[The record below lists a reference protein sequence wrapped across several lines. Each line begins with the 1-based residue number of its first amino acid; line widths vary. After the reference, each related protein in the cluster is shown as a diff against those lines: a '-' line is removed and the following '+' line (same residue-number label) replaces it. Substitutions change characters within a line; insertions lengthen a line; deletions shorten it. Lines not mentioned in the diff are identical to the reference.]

1 MDISNFPTSYLLM
14 TIGLMILLSAY
25 FSGTETA
32 MMALNRYR
40 LRHLVKRGNRGAK
53 KADAML
59 QRQDRLLG
67 VILVGNNLVN
77 FSAATVA
84 TVIGFQ
90 LMGDTGVL
98 LAPWILTA
106 VFLVF
111 AEVAPKTLAAERP
124 ENWALRAVF
133 VLHPLQKLLMPAVA
147 MVNLISNALVRPFLP
162 RHKEDENQL
171 STDELKT
178 VVVEGAN
185 SVGERQSMLTRIL
198 DLESVTVDDIMVP
211 KAEIAAINI
220 DDDLAVIMNI
230 AASSQHTLLP
240 VYKDSFDN
248 VLGILHLRRMARL
261 VSIEEFTKADLLQL
275 TREPYYVPEA
285 TPLHTQL
292 LNFQKERQRL
302 ALVVD
307 EYGDIQG
314 IVTLEDILEEIV
326 GEFTSDY
333 AANLPEIS
341 AQEDGSY
348 VIDGMA
354 VLRDINRALHWNLPT
369 EGPKTLS
376 GLVLERLETIPETN
390 VCLRIDDYQ
399 IETLQIKDNIVKT
412 ISVRQQSSTPADHEE
427 SDSSP
432 GDESP
437 SSEEQAGS

>member
-1 MDISNFPTSYLLM
+1 MS
-14 TIGLMILLSAY
+14 IGVMILLSAY

-40 LRHLVKRGNRGAK
+40 LRHLVRRGNRGAK
-53 KADAML
+53 KADSML

-98 LAPWILTA
+98 LAPWILTI
-106 VFLVF
+106 VFLIF

-124 ENWALRAVF
+124 ESWALKAVF
-133 VLHPLQKLLMPAVA
+133 ILKPLQKVLMPAVA
-147 MVNLISNALVRPFLP
+147 LVNVVSNALVRPFLP
-162 RHKEDENQL
+162 SSDDDDQL
-171 STDELKT
+171 TTDELKT
-178 VVVEGAN
+178 VVVEGAT
-185 SVGERQSMLTRIL
+185 SVGERQRMLTRIL

-211 KAEIAAINI
+211 RAEIAAINI
-220 DDDLAVIMNI
+220 DDALNTIMTTV
-230 AASSQHTLLP
+230 AASQHTLLP
-240 VYKDSFDN
+240 IYKDSFDN
-248 VLGILHLRRMARL
+248 VLGILHLRRVARL
-261 VSIEEFTKADLLQL
+261 IFNEDFSKADLLQL

-292 LNFQKERQRL
+292 FNFQKERQRL

-333 AANLPEIS
+333 AANMPEIS
-341 AQEDGSY
+341 PQEDGSF

-354 VLRDINRALHWNLPT
+354 VLRDINRALKWDLPIN
-369 EGPKTLS
+369 GPKTLS
-376 GLVLERLETIPETN
+376 GFVLEHLETIPETN
-390 VCLRIDDYQ
+390 VCLRAGDYQ
-399 IETLQIKDNIVKT
+399 IETRQIKDNIVKSLV
-412 ISVRQQSSTPADHEE
+412 IRRQSTPQPDTEDVDAED
-427 SDSSP
+427 
-432 GDESP
+432 
-437 SSEEQAGS
+437 

>member
-1 MDISNFPTSYLLM
+1 MDINAFPTGYLLM
-14 TIGLMILLSAY
+14 SIGVMILLSAY

-40 LRHLVKRGNRGAK
+40 LRHLVRRGNRGAK
-53 KADAML
+53 KADSML

-98 LAPWILTA
+98 LAPWILTI
-106 VFLVF
+106 VFLIF

-124 ENWALRAVF
+124 ESWALKAVF
-133 VLHPLQKLLMPAVA
+133 ILKPLQKVLMPAVA
-147 MVNLISNALVRPFLP
+147 LVNVVSNALVRPFLP
-162 RHKEDENQL
+162 SSDDDDQL
-171 STDELKT
+171 TTDELKT
-178 VVVEGAN
+178 VVVEGAT
-185 SVGERQSMLTRIL
+185 SVGERQRMLTRIL

-211 KAEIAAINI
+211 RAEIAAINI
-220 DDDLAVIMNI
+220 DDALNTIMTTV
-230 AASSQHTLLP
+230 AASQHTLLP
-240 VYKDSFDN
+240 IYKDSFDN
-248 VLGILHLRRMARL
+248 VLGILHLRRVARL
-261 VSIEEFTKADLLQL
+261 IFNEDFSKADLLQL

-292 LNFQKERQRL
+292 FNFQKERQRL

-333 AANLPEIS
+333 AANMPEIS
-341 AQEDGSY
+341 PQEDGSF

-354 VLRDINRALHWNLPT
+354 VLRDINRALKWDLPIN
-369 EGPKTLS
+369 GPKTLS
-376 GLVLERLETIPETN
+376 GFVLEHLETIPETN
-390 VCLRIDDYQ
+390 VCLRAGDYQ
-399 IETLQIKDNIVKT
+399 IETRQIKDNIVKSL
-412 ISVRQQSSTPADHEE
+412 IIRRQSTPQPDTEDVDAED
-427 SDSSP
+427 
-432 GDESP
+432 
-437 SSEEQAGS
+437 

>member
-1 MDISNFPTSYLLM
+1 MDINAFPTSYLLM
-14 TIGLMILLSAY
+14 SIGVMILLSAY

-40 LRHLVKRGNRGAK
+40 LRHLVRRGNRGAK
-53 KADAML
+53 KADSML

-98 LAPWILTA
+98 LAPWIPTI
-106 VFLVF
+106 VFLIF

-124 ENWALRAVF
+124 ESWALKAVF
-133 VLHPLQKLLMPAVA
+133 ILKPLQKVLMPAVA
-147 MVNLISNALVRPFLP
+147 LVNVVSNALVRPFLP
-162 RHKEDENQL
+162 SSDDDDQL
-171 STDELKT
+171 TTDELKT
-178 VVVEGAN
+178 VVVEGAT
-185 SVGERQSMLTRIL
+185 SVGERQRMLTRIL

-211 KAEIAAINI
+211 RAEIAAINI
-220 DDDLAVIMNI
+220 DDALNTIMTTV
-230 AASSQHTLLP
+230 AASQHTLLP
-240 VYKDSFDN
+240 IYKDSFDN
-248 VLGILHLRRMARL
+248 VLGILHLRRVARL
-261 VSIEEFTKADLLQL
+261 IFNEDFSKADLLQL

-292 LNFQKERQRL
+292 FNFQKERQRL

-333 AANLPEIS
+333 AANMPEIS
-341 AQEDGSY
+341 PQEDGSF

-354 VLRDINRALHWNLPT
+354 VLRDINRALKWDLPIN
-369 EGPKTLS
+369 GPKTLS
-376 GLVLERLETIPETN
+376 GFVLEHLETIPETN
-390 VCLRIDDYQ
+390 VCLRAGDYQ
-399 IETLQIKDNIVKT
+399 IETRQIKDNIVKSL
-412 ISVRQQSSTPADHEE
+412 IIRRQSTPQPDTEDVDAED
-427 SDSSP
+427 
-432 GDESP
+432 
-437 SSEEQAGS
+437 

>member
-1 MDISNFPTSYLLM
+1 MDINAFPTSYLLM
-14 TIGLMILLSAY
+14 SIGVMILLSAY

-40 LRHLVKRGNRGAK
+40 LRHLVRRGNRGAK
-53 KADAML
+53 KADSML

-98 LAPWILTA
+98 LAPWILTI
-106 VFLVF
+106 VFLIF

-124 ENWALRAVF
+124 ESWALKAVF
-133 VLHPLQKLLMPAVA
+133 ILKPLQKVLMPAVA
-147 MVNLISNALVRPFLP
+147 LVNVVSNALVRPFLP
-162 RHKEDENQL
+162 SPDDDDQL
-171 STDELKT
+171 TTDELKT
-178 VVVEGAN
+178 VVVEGAT
-185 SVGERQSMLTRIL
+185 SVGERQRMLTRIL

-211 KAEIAAINI
+211 RAEIAAINI
-220 DDDLAVIMNI
+220 DDALNTIMTTV
-230 AASSQHTLLP
+230 AASQHTLLP
-240 VYKDSFDN
+240 IYKDSFDN
-248 VLGILHLRRMARL
+248 VLGILHLRRVARL
-261 VSIEEFTKADLLQL
+261 IFNEDFSKADLLQL

-292 LNFQKERQRL
+292 FNFQKERQRL

-333 AANLPEIS
+333 AANMPEIS
-341 AQEDGSY
+341 PQEDGSF

-354 VLRDINRALHWNLPT
+354 VLRDINRALKWDLPIN
-369 EGPKTLS
+369 GPKTLS
-376 GLVLERLETIPETN
+376 GFVLEHLETIPETN
-390 VCLRIDDYQ
+390 VCLRAGDYQ
-399 IETLQIKDNIVKT
+399 IETRQIKDNIVKSL
-412 ISVRQQSSTPADHEE
+412 IIRRQSTPQPDTEDVDAED
-427 SDSSP
+427 
-432 GDESP
+432 
-437 SSEEQAGS
+437 

>member
-1 MDISNFPTSYLLM
+1 M
-14 TIGLMILLSAY
+14 TIGVMILLSAY

-53 KADAML
+53 KADSML
-59 QRQDRLLG
+59 RRQDRLLG

-98 LAPWILTA
+98 LAPWVLTL
-106 VFLVF
+106 VFLIF

-124 ENWALRAVF
+124 ESWALRAVF
-133 VLHPLQKLLMPAVA
+133 ILHPLQRLLMPAVA
-147 MVNLISNALVRPFLP
+147 MVNVVSNALVRPFLP
-162 RHKEDENQL
+162 RKSADDDQL
-171 STDELKT
+171 TTDELKT
-178 VVVEGAN
+178 VVVEGAT

-198 DLESVTVDDIMVP
+198 DLESVTVNDIMVP
-211 KAEIAAINI
+211 KAEIAAIDIEDELSTILN
-220 DDDLAVIMNI
+220 V
-230 AASSQHTLLP
+230 ASASQHTLLP
-240 VYKDSFDN
+240 IYKDSFDN

-261 VSIEEFTKADLLQL
+261 IFQEDFSKADLLQL

-292 LNFQKERQRL
+292 FNFQREKQRF

-333 AANLPEIS
+333 AANMPEIS
-341 AQEDGSY
+341 PQDDGSF

-354 VLRDINRALHWNLPT
+354 VLRDINRALRWDLPMN
-369 EGPKTLS
+369 GPKTLS
-376 GLVLERLETIPETN
+376 GLVLEHLETIPETN
-390 VCLRIDDYQ
+390 VCLRLGEYQ

-412 ISVRQQSSTPADHEE
+412 INVRRQSPVSTPDEE
-427 SDSSP
+427 PEQDETVASTSDDAETT
-432 GDESP
+432 G
-437 SSEEQAGS
+437 

>member
-1 MDISNFPTSYLLM
+1 
-14 TIGLMILLSAY
+14 
-25 FSGTETA
+25 
-32 MMALNRYR
+32 
-40 LRHLVKRGNRGAK
+40 
-53 KADAML
+53 ML

-98 LAPWILTA
+98 LAPWVLTL
-106 VFLVF
+106 VFLIF

-124 ENWALRAVF
+124 ESWALRAVF
-133 VLHPLQKLLMPAVA
+133 ILHPLQRLLMPAVA
-147 MVNLISNALVRPFLP
+147 MVNVVSNALVRPFLP
-162 RHKEDENQL
+162 RKSEDDDQL
-171 STDELKT
+171 TTDELKT
-178 VVVEGAN
+178 VVVEGAT

-198 DLESVTVDDIMVP
+198 DLESVTVNDIMVP
-211 KAEIAAINI
+211 KAEIAAIDIEDELSTILN
-220 DDDLAVIMNI
+220 V
-230 AASSQHTLLP
+230 ASASQHTLLP
-240 VYKDSFDN
+240 IYKDSFDN

-261 VSIEEFTKADLLQL
+261 IFQEDFSKADLLQL

-292 LNFQKERQRL
+292 FNFQREKQRF

-333 AANLPEIS
+333 AANMPEIS
-341 AQEDGSY
+341 PQDDGSF

-354 VLRDINRALHWNLPT
+354 VLRDINRALRWDLPMN
-369 EGPKTLS
+369 GPKTLS
-376 GLVLERLETIPETN
+376 GLVLEHLETIPETN
-390 VCLRIDDYQ
+390 VCLRLGEYQ

-412 ISVRQQSSTPADHEE
+412 INVRRQSPVSTPDEE
-427 SDSSP
+427 PEQDETVASTSDDAETT
-432 GDESP
+432 G
-437 SSEEQAGS
+437 

>member
-1 MDISNFPTSYLLM
+1 MDISNFPTSYLLL
-14 TIGLMILLSAY
+14 TIGLMVLLSAY

-40 LRHLVKRGNRGAK
+40 LRHLVKRGNNGAK

-106 VFLVF
+106 LFLVF

-133 VLHPLQKLLMPAVA
+133 VLHPLQKILLPAVV
-147 MVNLISNALVRPFLP
+147 MVNAVSNALVRPFLA
-162 RHKEDENQL
+162 RSGGDDDQL
-171 STDELKT
+171 TTDELKT
-178 VVVEGAN
+178 VVVEGAT

-198 DLESVTVDDIMVP
+198 DLESVTVNDIMVP
-211 KAEIAAINI
+211 KAEIAAIDIEDEMSNI
-220 DDDLAVIMNI
+220 LNT
-230 AASSQHTLLP
+230 AAASQHTLLP
-240 VYKDSFDN
+240 IYKDSFDN
-248 VLGILHLRRMARL
+248 VLGILHLRRLARL
-261 VSIEEFTKADLLQL
+261 VYQEEFSKADLLQL

-292 LNFQKERQRL
+292 FNFQKEKQRL

-333 AANLPEIS
+333 AANMPEIS
-341 AQEDGSY
+341 PQSDGSF

-354 VLRDINRALHWNLPT
+354 VLRDINRALRWDLPM

-376 GLVLERLETIPETN
+376 GLVLEHLETIPETN
-390 VCLRIDDYQ
+390 VCLRLGDYQ

-412 ISVRQQSSTPADHEE
+412 ICVRRQSPVGQPDPEPKETEDATLAPEDAGA
-427 SDSSP
+427 SS
-432 GDESP
+432 
-437 SSEEQAGS
+437 

>member
-1 MDISNFPTSYLLM
+1 MDINAFPTSYLLM
-14 TIGLMILLSAY
+14 SIGVMILLSAY

-40 LRHLVKRGNRGAK
+40 LRHLVRRGNRGAK
-53 KADAML
+53 KADSML

-98 LAPWILTA
+98 LAPWILTI
-106 VFLVF
+106 VFLIF

-124 ENWALRAVF
+124 ESWALKAVF
-133 VLHPLQKLLMPAVA
+133 ILKPLQKVLMPAVA
-147 MVNLISNALVRPFLP
+147 LVNVVSNALVRPFLP
-162 RHKEDENQL
+162 SPDDDDQL
-171 STDELKT
+171 TTDELKT
-178 VVVEGAN
+178 VVVEGAT
-185 SVGERQSMLTRIL
+185 SVGERQRMLTRIL

-211 KAEIAAINI
+211 RAEIAAINI
-220 DDDLAVIMNI
+220 DDALNTIMTTV
-230 AASSQHTLLP
+230 AASQHTLLP

-248 VLGILHLRRMARL
+248 VLGILHLRRVARL
-261 VSIEEFTKADLLQL
+261 IFNEDFSKADLLQL

-292 LNFQKERQRL
+292 FNFQKERQRL

-333 AANLPEIS
+333 AANMPEIS
-341 AQEDGSY
+341 PQEDGSF

-354 VLRDINRALHWNLPT
+354 VLRDINRALKWDLPIN
-369 EGPKTLS
+369 GPKTLS
-376 GLVLERLETIPETN
+376 GFVLEHLETIPETN
-390 VCLRIDDYQ
+390 VCLRAGDYQ
-399 IETLQIKDNIVKT
+399 IETRQIKDNIVKSL
-412 ISVRQQSSTPADHEE
+412 IIRRQSTPQPDTEDVDAED
-427 SDSSP
+427 
-432 GDESP
+432 
-437 SSEEQAGS
+437 

>member
-1 MDISNFPTSYLLM
+1 MDINAFPTSYLLM
-14 TIGLMILLSAY
+14 SIGVMILLSAY

-40 LRHLVKRGNRGAK
+40 LRHLVRRGNRGAK
-53 KADAML
+53 KADSML

-98 LAPWILTA
+98 LAPWILTI
-106 VFLVF
+106 VFLIF

-124 ENWALRAVF
+124 ESWALKAVF
-133 VLHPLQKLLMPAVA
+133 ILKPLQKVLMPAVA
-147 MVNLISNALVRPFLP
+147 LVNVVSNALVRPFLP
-162 RHKEDENQL
+162 SSDDDDQL
-171 STDELKT
+171 TTDELKT
-178 VVVEGAN
+178 VVVEGAT
-185 SVGERQSMLTRIL
+185 SVGERQRMLTRIL

-211 KAEIAAINI
+211 RAEIAAINI
-220 DDDLAVIMNI
+220 DDALNTIMTTV
-230 AASSQHTLLP
+230 AASQHTLLP
-240 VYKDSFDN
+240 IYKDSFDN
-248 VLGILHLRRMARL
+248 VLGILHLRRVARL
-261 VSIEEFTKADLLQL
+261 IFNEDFSKADLLQL

-292 LNFQKERQRL
+292 FNFQKERQRL

-333 AANLPEIS
+333 AANMPEIS
-341 AQEDGSY
+341 PQEDGSF
-348 VIDGMA
+348 VIDGTA
-354 VLRDINRALHWNLPT
+354 VLRDINRALKWDLPIN
-369 EGPKTLS
+369 GPKTLS
-376 GLVLERLETIPETN
+376 GFVLEHLETIPETN
-390 VCLRIDDYQ
+390 VCLRAGDYQ
-399 IETLQIKDNIVKT
+399 IETRQIKDNIVKSL
-412 ISVRQQSSTPADHEE
+412 IIRRQSTPQPDTEDVDAED
-427 SDSSP
+427 
-432 GDESP
+432 
-437 SSEEQAGS
+437 

>member
-14 TIGLMILLSAY
+14 TIGVMILLSAY

-53 KADAML
+53 KADSML
-59 QRQDRLLG
+59 RRQDRLLG

-98 LAPWILTA
+98 LAPWVLTL
-106 VFLVF
+106 VFLIF

-124 ENWALRAVF
+124 ESWALRAVF
-133 VLHPLQKLLMPAVA
+133 ILHPLQRLLMPAVA
-147 MVNLISNALVRPFLP
+147 MVNVVSNALVRPFLP
-162 RHKEDENQL
+162 RKSADDDQL
-171 STDELKT
+171 TTDELKT
-178 VVVEGAN
+178 VVVEGAT

-198 DLESVTVDDIMVP
+198 DLESVTVNDIMVP
-211 KAEIAAINI
+211 KAEIAAIDIEDELSTILNV
-220 DDDLAVIMNI
+220 AS
-230 AASSQHTLLP
+230 SSQHTLLP
-240 VYKDSFDN
+240 IYKDSFDN

-261 VSIEEFTKADLLQL
+261 IFQEDFSKADLLQL

-292 LNFQKERQRL
+292 FNFQREKQRF

-333 AANLPEIS
+333 AANMPEIS
-341 AQEDGSY
+341 PQDDGSF

-354 VLRDINRALHWNLPT
+354 VLRDINRALRWDLPMN
-369 EGPKTLS
+369 GPKTLS
-376 GLVLERLETIPETN
+376 GLVLEHLETIPETN
-390 VCLRIDDYQ
+390 VCLRLGEYQ

-412 ISVRQQSSTPADHEE
+412 INVRRQSPVSTPDEE
-427 SDSSP
+427 PEQDETVASTSDDAETT
-432 GDESP
+432 G
-437 SSEEQAGS
+437 

>member
-1 MDISNFPTSYLLM
+1 MDINAFPTSYLLM
-14 TIGLMILLSAY
+14 SIGVMILLSAY

-40 LRHLVKRGNRGAK
+40 LRHLVRRGNRGAK
-53 KADAML
+53 KADSML

-98 LAPWILTA
+98 LAPWILTI
-106 VFLVF
+106 VFLIF

-124 ENWALRAVF
+124 ESWALKAVF
-133 VLHPLQKLLMPAVA
+133 ILKPLQKVLMPAVA
-147 MVNLISNALVRPFLP
+147 LVNVVSNALVRPFLP
-162 RHKEDENQL
+162 SSDDDDQL
-171 STDELKT
+171 TTDELKT
-178 VVVEGAN
+178 VVVEGAT
-185 SVGERQSMLTRIL
+185 SVGERQRMLTRIL

-211 KAEIAAINI
+211 RAEIAAINI
-220 DDDLAVIMNI
+220 DDALNTIMTTV
-230 AASSQHTLLP
+230 AASQHTLLP

-248 VLGILHLRRMARL
+248 VLGILHLRRVARL
-261 VSIEEFTKADLLQL
+261 IFNEDFSKADLLQL

-292 LNFQKERQRL
+292 FNFQKERQRL

-333 AANLPEIS
+333 AANMPEIS
-341 AQEDGSY
+341 PQEDGSF

-354 VLRDINRALHWNLPT
+354 VLRDINRALKWDLPIN
-369 EGPKTLS
+369 GPKTLS
-376 GLVLERLETIPETN
+376 GFVLEHLETIPETN
-390 VCLRIDDYQ
+390 VCLRAGDYQ
-399 IETLQIKDNIVKT
+399 IETRQIKDNIVKSL
-412 ISVRQQSSTPADHEE
+412 IIRRQSTPQPDTEDVDAED
-427 SDSSP
+427 
-432 GDESP
+432 
-437 SSEEQAGS
+437 

>member
-14 TIGLMILLSAY
+14 TIGVMILLSAY

-53 KADAML
+53 KADSML

-98 LAPWILTA
+98 LAPWVLTL
-106 VFLVF
+106 VFLIF

-124 ENWALRAVF
+124 ESWALRAVF
-133 VLHPLQKLLMPAVA
+133 ILHPLQRLLMPAVA
-147 MVNLISNALVRPFLP
+147 MVNVVSNALVRPFLP
-162 RHKEDENQL
+162 RKSEDDDQL
-171 STDELKT
+171 TTDELKT
-178 VVVEGAN
+178 VVVEGAT

-198 DLESVTVDDIMVP
+198 DLESVTVNDIMVP
-211 KAEIAAINI
+211 KAEIAAIDIEDELSTILN
-220 DDDLAVIMNI
+220 V
-230 AASSQHTLLP
+230 ASASQHTLLP
-240 VYKDSFDN
+240 IYKDSFDN

-261 VSIEEFTKADLLQL
+261 IFQEDFSKADLLQL

-292 LNFQKERQRL
+292 FNFQREKQRF

-333 AANLPEIS
+333 AANMPEIS
-341 AQEDGSY
+341 PQDDGSF

-354 VLRDINRALHWNLPT
+354 VLRDINRALRWDLPMN
-369 EGPKTLS
+369 GPKTLS
-376 GLVLERLETIPETN
+376 GLVLEHLETIPETN
-390 VCLRIDDYQ
+390 VCLRLGEYQ

-412 ISVRQQSSTPADHEE
+412 ISVRRQSPVSTPDEEPEQDEAVASTSDHAETT
-427 SDSSP
+427 
-432 GDESP
+432 G
-437 SSEEQAGS
+437 

>member
-1 MDISNFPTSYLLM
+1 MDINAFPTSYLLM
-14 TIGLMILLSAY
+14 SIGVMILLSAY

-40 LRHLVKRGNRGAK
+40 LRHLVRRGNRGAK
-53 KADAML
+53 KADSML

-98 LAPWILTA
+98 LAPWILTI
-106 VFLVF
+106 VFLIF

-124 ENWALRAVF
+124 ESWALKAVF
-133 VLHPLQKLLMPAVA
+133 ILKPLQKVLMPAVA
-147 MVNLISNALVRPFLP
+147 LVNVLSNALVRPFLP
-162 RHKEDENQL
+162 SSDDDDQL
-171 STDELKT
+171 TTDELKT
-178 VVVEGAN
+178 VVVEGAT
-185 SVGERQSMLTRIL
+185 SVGERQRMLTRIL

-211 KAEIAAINI
+211 RAEIAAINI
-220 DDDLAVIMNI
+220 DDALNTIMTTV
-230 AASSQHTLLP
+230 AASQHTLLP
-240 VYKDSFDN
+240 IYKDSFDN
-248 VLGILHLRRMARL
+248 VLGILHLRRVARL
-261 VSIEEFTKADLLQL
+261 IFNEDFSKADLLQL

-292 LNFQKERQRL
+292 FNFQKERQRL

-333 AANLPEIS
+333 AANMPEIS
-341 AQEDGSY
+341 PQEDGSF

-354 VLRDINRALHWNLPT
+354 VLRDINRALKWDLPIN
-369 EGPKTLS
+369 GPKTLS
-376 GLVLERLETIPETN
+376 GFVLEHLETIPETN
-390 VCLRIDDYQ
+390 VCLRAGDYQ
-399 IETLQIKDNIVKT
+399 IETRQIKDNIVKSL
-412 ISVRQQSSTPADHEE
+412 IIRRQSTPQPDTEDVDAED
-427 SDSSP
+427 
-432 GDESP
+432 
-437 SSEEQAGS
+437 

>member
-1 MDISNFPTSYLLM
+1 MDINAFPTSYLLM
-14 TIGLMILLSAY
+14 SIGVMILLSAY

-40 LRHLVKRGNRGAK
+40 LRHLVRRGNRGAK
-53 KADAML
+53 KADSML

-98 LAPWILTA
+98 LAPWILTI
-106 VFLVF
+106 VFLIF

-124 ENWALRAVF
+124 ESWALKAVF
-133 VLHPLQKLLMPAVA
+133 ILKPLQKVLMPAVA
-147 MVNLISNALVRPFLP
+147 LVNVVSNALVRPFLP
-162 RHKEDENQL
+162 SSNDDDQL
-171 STDELKT
+171 TTDELKT
-178 VVVEGAN
+178 VVVEGAT
-185 SVGERQSMLTRIL
+185 SVGERQRMLTRIL

-211 KAEIAAINI
+211 RAEIAAINI
-220 DDDLAVIMNI
+220 DDALNTIMTTV
-230 AASSQHTLLP
+230 AASQHTLLP

-248 VLGILHLRRMARL
+248 VLGILHLRRVARL
-261 VSIEEFTKADLLQL
+261 IFNEDFSKADLLQL

-292 LNFQKERQRL
+292 FNFQKERQRL

-333 AANLPEIS
+333 AANMPEIS
-341 AQEDGSY
+341 PQEDGSF

-354 VLRDINRALHWNLPT
+354 VLRDINRALKWDLPIN
-369 EGPKTLS
+369 GPKTLS
-376 GLVLERLETIPETN
+376 GFVLEHLETIPETN
-390 VCLRIDDYQ
+390 VCLRAGDYQ
-399 IETLQIKDNIVKT
+399 IETRQIKDNIVKSL
-412 ISVRQQSSTPADHEE
+412 IIRRQSTPQPDTEDVDAED
-427 SDSSP
+427 
-432 GDESP
+432 
-437 SSEEQAGS
+437 

>member
-1 MDISNFPTSYLLM
+1 MDINAFPTSYLLM
-14 TIGLMILLSAY
+14 SIGVMILLSAY

-40 LRHLVKRGNRGAK
+40 LRHLVRRGNRGAK
-53 KADAML
+53 KADSML

-98 LAPWILTA
+98 LAPWILTI
-106 VFLVF
+106 VFLIF

-124 ENWALRAVF
+124 ESWALKAVF
-133 VLHPLQKLLMPAVA
+133 ILKPLQKVLMPAVA
-147 MVNLISNALVRPFLP
+147 LVNVVSNALVRPFLP
-162 RHKEDENQL
+162 SSDDDDQL
-171 STDELKT
+171 TTDELKT
-178 VVVEGAN
+178 VVVEGAT
-185 SVGERQSMLTRIL
+185 SVGERQRMLTRIL

-211 KAEIAAINI
+211 RAEIAAINI
-220 DDDLAVIMNI
+220 DDALNTIMTTV
-230 AASSQHTLLP
+230 AASQHTLLP
-240 VYKDSFDN
+240 IYKDSFDN
-248 VLGILHLRRMARL
+248 VLGILHLRRVARL
-261 VSIEEFTKADLLQL
+261 IFNEDFSKADLLQL

-292 LNFQKERQRL
+292 FNFQKERQRL

-333 AANLPEIS
+333 AANMPEIS
-341 AQEDGSY
+341 PQEDGSF
-348 VIDGMA
+348 VIDGTA
-354 VLRDINRALHWNLPT
+354 VLRDINRALKWDLPIN
-369 EGPKTLS
+369 GPKTLS
-376 GLVLERLETIPETN
+376 GFVLEHLETIPETN
-390 VCLRIDDYQ
+390 VCLRAGDYQ
-399 IETLQIKDNIVKT
+399 IETRQIKDNIVKSL
-412 ISVRQQSSTPADHEE
+412 IIRRQSTPQPDAEDVDAE
-427 SDSSP
+427 D
-432 GDESP
+432 
-437 SSEEQAGS
+437 

>member
-1 MDISNFPTSYLLM
+1 MDINAFPTSYLLM
-14 TIGLMILLSAY
+14 SIGVMILLSAY

-40 LRHLVKRGNRGAK
+40 LRHLVRRGNRGAK
-53 KADAML
+53 KADSML
-59 QRQDRLLG
+59 QRLDRLLG

-98 LAPWILTA
+98 LAPWILTI
-106 VFLVF
+106 VFLIF

-124 ENWALRAVF
+124 ESWALKAVF
-133 VLHPLQKLLMPAVA
+133 ILKPLQKVLMPAVA
-147 MVNLISNALVRPFLP
+147 LVNVVSNALVRPFLP
-162 RHKEDENQL
+162 SSDDDDQL
-171 STDELKT
+171 TTDELKT
-178 VVVEGAN
+178 VVVEGAT
-185 SVGERQSMLTRIL
+185 SVGERQRMLTRIL

-211 KAEIAAINI
+211 RAEIAAINI
-220 DDDLAVIMNI
+220 DDALNTIMTTV
-230 AASSQHTLLP
+230 AASQHTLLP
-240 VYKDSFDN
+240 IYKDSFDN
-248 VLGILHLRRMARL
+248 VLGILHLRRVARL
-261 VSIEEFTKADLLQL
+261 IFNEDFSKADLLQL

-292 LNFQKERQRL
+292 FNFQKERQRL

-333 AANLPEIS
+333 AANMPEIS
-341 AQEDGSY
+341 PQEDGSF

-354 VLRDINRALHWNLPT
+354 VLRDINRALKWDLPIN
-369 EGPKTLS
+369 GPKTLS
-376 GLVLERLETIPETN
+376 GFVLEHLETIPETN
-390 VCLRIDDYQ
+390 VCLRAGDYQ
-399 IETLQIKDNIVKT
+399 IETRQIKDNIVKSL
-412 ISVRQQSSTPADHEE
+412 IIRRQSTPQPDTEDVDAED
-427 SDSSP
+427 
-432 GDESP
+432 
-437 SSEEQAGS
+437 

>member
-1 MDISNFPTSYLLM
+1 MNINAFPTSYLLM
-14 TIGLMILLSAY
+14 SIGVMILLSAY

-40 LRHLVKRGNRGAK
+40 LRHLVRRGNRGAK
-53 KADAML
+53 KADSML

-98 LAPWILTA
+98 LAPWILTI
-106 VFLVF
+106 VFLIF

-124 ENWALRAVF
+124 ESWALKAVF
-133 VLHPLQKLLMPAVA
+133 ILKPLQKVLMPAVA
-147 MVNLISNALVRPFLP
+147 LVNVVSNALVRPFLP
-162 RHKEDENQL
+162 SSDDDDQL
-171 STDELKT
+171 TTDELKT
-178 VVVEGAN
+178 VVVEGAT
-185 SVGERQSMLTRIL
+185 SVGERQRMLTRIL

-211 KAEIAAINI
+211 RAEIAAINI
-220 DDDLAVIMNI
+220 DDALNTIMTTV
-230 AASSQHTLLP
+230 AASQHTLLP

-248 VLGILHLRRMARL
+248 VLGILHLRRVARL
-261 VSIEEFTKADLLQL
+261 IFNEDFSKADLLQL

-292 LNFQKERQRL
+292 FNFQKERQRL

-333 AANLPEIS
+333 AANMPEIS
-341 AQEDGSY
+341 PQEDGSF

-354 VLRDINRALHWNLPT
+354 VLRDINRALKWDLPIN
-369 EGPKTLS
+369 GPKTLS
-376 GLVLERLETIPETN
+376 GFVLEHLETIPETN
-390 VCLRIDDYQ
+390 VCLRAGDYQ
-399 IETLQIKDNIVKT
+399 IETRQIKDNIVKSL
-412 ISVRQQSSTPADHEE
+412 IIRRQSTPQPDTEDVDAED
-427 SDSSP
+427 
-432 GDESP
+432 
-437 SSEEQAGS
+437 

>member
-1 MDISNFPTSYLLM
+1 MS
-14 TIGLMILLSAY
+14 IGLMILLSAY

-40 LRHLVKRGNRGAK
+40 LRHLVKRGNRGAI
-53 KADAML
+53 KADKML

-98 LAPWILTA
+98 LAPWILTI
-106 VFLVF
+106 VFLIF

-124 ENWALRAVF
+124 ENWALKAVYI
-133 VLHPLQKLLMPAVA
+133 LKPLQNVLMPVVA
-147 MVNLISNALVRPFLP
+147 LINVVSNALVRPFLP
-162 RHKEDENQL
+162 VSNNDDDQL
-171 STDELKT
+171 TTDELKT
-178 VVVEGAN
+178 VVVEGAT
-185 SVGERQSMLTRIL
+185 SVGERQNMLTRIL

-211 KAEIAAINI
+211 KAEIAALNI
-220 DDDLAVIMNI
+220 DEDIASIMAAV
-230 AASSQHTLLP
+230 AASQHTLLP
-240 VYKDSFDN
+240 IYKDSFDN
-248 VLGILHLRRMARL
+248 VLGILHLRRVARL
-261 VSIEEFTKADLLQL
+261 ILNENFSKADLLQL

-292 LNFQKERQRL
+292 FNFQKEKQRL

-333 AANLPEIS
+333 AANMPEIS
-341 AQEDGSY
+341 PQEDGSF

-354 VLRDINRALHWNLPT
+354 VLRDINRALRWDLPT

-376 GLVLERLETIPETN
+376 GFVLEHLETIPETN
-390 VCLRIDDYQ
+390 VCLRAGDYQ
-399 IETLQIKDNIVKT
+399 IETLQIKDNIIKT
-412 ISVRQQSSTPADHEE
+412 LSIRRQSAQEINP
-427 SDSSP
+427 
-432 GDESP
+432 DEDNGP
-437 SSEEQAGS
+437 EAAEKPTL

>member
-1 MDISNFPTSYLLM
+1 MDINAFPTSYLLM
-14 TIGLMILLSAY
+14 SIGVMILLSAY

-40 LRHLVKRGNRGAK
+40 LRHLVRRGNRGAK
-53 KADAML
+53 KADSML

-98 LAPWILTA
+98 LAPWILTI

-124 ENWALRAVF
+124 ESWALKAVF
-133 VLHPLQKLLMPAVA
+133 ILKPLQKVLMPAVA
-147 MVNLISNALVRPFLP
+147 LVNVVSNALVRPFLP
-162 RHKEDENQL
+162 SSDDDDQL
-171 STDELKT
+171 TTDELKT
-178 VVVEGAN
+178 VVVEGAT
-185 SVGERQSMLTRIL
+185 SVGERQRMLTRIL

-211 KAEIAAINI
+211 RAEIAAINI
-220 DDDLAVIMNI
+220 DDALNTIMTTV
-230 AASSQHTLLP
+230 AASQHTLLP
-240 VYKDSFDN
+240 IYKDSFDN
-248 VLGILHLRRMARL
+248 VLGILHLRRVARL
-261 VSIEEFTKADLLQL
+261 IFNEDFSKADLLQL

-292 LNFQKERQRL
+292 FNFQKERQRL

-333 AANLPEIS
+333 AANMPEIS
-341 AQEDGSY
+341 PQEDGSF

-354 VLRDINRALHWNLPT
+354 VLRDINRALKWDLPIN
-369 EGPKTLS
+369 GPKTLS
-376 GLVLERLETIPETN
+376 GFVLEHLETIPETN
-390 VCLRIDDYQ
+390 VCLRAGDYQ
-399 IETLQIKDNIVKT
+399 IETRQIKDNIVKSL
-412 ISVRQQSSTPADHEE
+412 IIRRQSTPQPDTEDVDAED
-427 SDSSP
+427 
-432 GDESP
+432 
-437 SSEEQAGS
+437 

>member
-1 MDISNFPTSYLLM
+1 MDINAFPTSYLLM
-14 TIGLMILLSAY
+14 SIGVMILLSAY

-40 LRHLVKRGNRGAK
+40 LRHLVRRGNRGAK
-53 KADAML
+53 KADSML

-98 LAPWILTA
+98 LAPWILTI
-106 VFLVF
+106 VFLIF

-124 ENWALRAVF
+124 ESWALKAVF
-133 VLHPLQKLLMPAVA
+133 ILKPLQKVLMPAVA
-147 MVNLISNALVRPFLP
+147 LVNVVSNALVRPFLP
-162 RHKEDENQL
+162 SSDDDDQL
-171 STDELKT
+171 TTDELKT
-178 VVVEGAN
+178 VVVEGAT

-211 KAEIAAINI
+211 RAEIAAINI
-220 DDDLAVIMNI
+220 DDALNTIMTTV
-230 AASSQHTLLP
+230 AASQHTLLP
-240 VYKDSFDN
+240 IYKDSFDN
-248 VLGILHLRRMARL
+248 VLGILHLRRVARL
-261 VSIEEFTKADLLQL
+261 IFNEDFSKADLLQL

-292 LNFQKERQRL
+292 FNFQKERQRL

-333 AANLPEIS
+333 AANMPEIS
-341 AQEDGSY
+341 PQEDGSF

-354 VLRDINRALHWNLPT
+354 VLRDINRALKWDLPIN
-369 EGPKTLS
+369 GPKTLS
-376 GLVLERLETIPETN
+376 GFVLEHLETIPETN
-390 VCLRIDDYQ
+390 VCLRAGDYQ
-399 IETLQIKDNIVKT
+399 IETRQIKDNIVKSL
-412 ISVRQQSSTPADHEE
+412 IIRRQSTPQPDTEDVDAED
-427 SDSSP
+427 
-432 GDESP
+432 
-437 SSEEQAGS
+437 

>member
-1 MDISNFPTSYLLM
+1 
-14 TIGLMILLSAY
+14 MILLSAY

-40 LRHLVKRGNRGAK
+40 LRHLVRRGNRGAK
-53 KADAML
+53 KADSML

-98 LAPWILTA
+98 LAPWILTI
-106 VFLVF
+106 VFLIF

-124 ENWALRAVF
+124 ESWALKAVF
-133 VLHPLQKLLMPAVA
+133 ILKPLQKVLMPAVA
-147 MVNLISNALVRPFLP
+147 LVNVVSNALVRPFLP
-162 RHKEDENQL
+162 SSDDDDQL
-171 STDELKT
+171 TTDELKT
-178 VVVEGAN
+178 VVVEGAT
-185 SVGERQSMLTRIL
+185 SVGERQRMLTRIL

-211 KAEIAAINI
+211 RAEIAAINI
-220 DDDLAVIMNI
+220 YDTLNTIMTTV
-230 AASSQHTLLP
+230 AASQHTLLP
-240 VYKDSFDN
+240 IYKDSFDN
-248 VLGILHLRRMARL
+248 VLGILHLRRVARL
-261 VSIEEFTKADLLQL
+261 IFNEDFSKADLLQL

-292 LNFQKERQRL
+292 FNFQKERQRL

-333 AANLPEIS
+333 AANMPEIS
-341 AQEDGSY
+341 PQEDGSF

-354 VLRDINRALHWNLPT
+354 VLRDINRALKWDLPIN
-369 EGPKTLS
+369 GPKTLS
-376 GLVLERLETIPETN
+376 GFVLEHLETIPETN
-390 VCLRIDDYQ
+390 VCLRAGDYQ
-399 IETLQIKDNIVKT
+399 IETRQIKDNIVKSL
-412 ISVRQQSSTPADHEE
+412 IIRRQSTPQPDTEDVDAED
-427 SDSSP
+427 
-432 GDESP
+432 
-437 SSEEQAGS
+437 

>member
-1 MDISNFPTSYLLM
+1 MDINAFPTSYLLM
-14 TIGLMILLSAY
+14 SIGVMILLSAY

-40 LRHLVKRGNRGAK
+40 LRHLVRRGNRGAK
-53 KADAML
+53 KADSML

-98 LAPWILTA
+98 LAPWILTI
-106 VFLVF
+106 VFLIF

-124 ENWALRAVF
+124 ESWALKAVF
-133 VLHPLQKLLMPAVA
+133 ILKPLQKVLMPAVA
-147 MVNLISNALVRPFLP
+147 LVNVVSNALVRPFLP
-162 RHKEDENQL
+162 SPDDDDQL
-171 STDELKT
+171 TTDELKT
-178 VVVEGAN
+178 VVVEGAT
-185 SVGERQSMLTRIL
+185 SVGERQRMLTRIL

-211 KAEIAAINI
+211 RAEIAAINI
-220 DDDLAVIMNI
+220 DDALNTIMTTV
-230 AASSQHTLLP
+230 AASQHTLLP
-240 VYKDSFDN
+240 IYKDSFDN
-248 VLGILHLRRMARL
+248 VLGILHLRRVARL
-261 VSIEEFTKADLLQL
+261 IFNVDFSKADLLQL

-292 LNFQKERQRL
+292 FNFQKERQRL

-333 AANLPEIS
+333 AANMPEIS
-341 AQEDGSY
+341 PQEDGSF

-354 VLRDINRALHWNLPT
+354 VLRDINRALKWDLPIN
-369 EGPKTLS
+369 GPKTLS
-376 GLVLERLETIPETN
+376 GFVLEHLETIPETN
-390 VCLRIDDYQ
+390 VCLRAGDYQ
-399 IETLQIKDNIVKT
+399 IETRQIKDNIVKSL
-412 ISVRQQSSTPADHEE
+412 IIRRQSTPQPDTEDVDAED
-427 SDSSP
+427 
-432 GDESP
+432 
-437 SSEEQAGS
+437 